1 MNSYDDNEE
10 QESFP
15 PISQK
20 DQDDREERVKAVRK
34 IVHDWKKTLLNAM
47 TKDNQDT
54 LVLNKFRNE
63 LVRLFYLLRD
73 VMEGDEPSKELTN
86 HELWT
91 SLQEYFPLYDGIERI
106 DLTHGLHRDLIE
118 FPFTFNM
125 NLVNAF
131 LKRNSLQ
138 NAEILPNK

>member
-1 MNSYDDNEE
+1 MNSYDDIDEKE
-10 QESFP
+10 QFP
-15 PISQK
+15 QLSAKEQ
-20 DQDDREERVKAVRK
+20 QDREQRVTAVRK
-34 IVHDWKKTLLNAM
+34 IVHDWKKVLLNTM

-73 VMEGDEPSKELTN
+73 VLEGDDPSKELLK
-86 HELWT
+86 HELWAQ
-91 SLQEYFPLYDGIERI
+91 LQEYFPLYDGIERI
-106 DLTHGLHRDLIE
+106 DLTHGLHRDLVE

-125 NLVNAF
+125 KLVNAF

-138 NAEILPNK
+138 DAEILPNK

>member
-1 MNSYDDNEE
+1 MNSLTDKDE
-10 QESFP
+10 QEQFTVLS
-15 PISQK
+15 SK
-20 DQDDREERVKAVRK
+20 DQQDREERVAAVRK
-34 IVHDWKKTLLNAM
+34 IVHDWKKNLLNAM

-63 LVRLFYLLRD
+63 LVQLFYLLRD
-73 VMEGDEPSKELTN
+73 VMEGDEPPKELTK
-86 HELWT
+86 HELWEQ
-91 SLQEYFPLYDGIERI
+91 LQEYFPLYDGVERI
-106 DLTHGLHRDLIE
+106 DLTHGLHRDLVE

-125 NLVNAF
+125 KLVNAF

>member
-1 MNSYDDNEE
+1 MNSYDDTDEKE
-10 QESFP
+10 QFP
-15 PISQK
+15 ELSTK
-20 DQDDREERVKAVRK
+20 DQQDREERVKAVRK
-34 IVHDWKKTLLNAM
+34 IVHDWKKNLLNEM

-54 LVLNKFRNE
+54 LVLNEFRNK

-73 VMEGDEPSKELTN
+73 VLEGDEPSAELTK
-86 HELWT
+86 HEIW
-91 SLQEYFPLYDGIERI
+91 SNLQSYFPLYDGIERI

-125 NLVNAF
+125 KLVNAF